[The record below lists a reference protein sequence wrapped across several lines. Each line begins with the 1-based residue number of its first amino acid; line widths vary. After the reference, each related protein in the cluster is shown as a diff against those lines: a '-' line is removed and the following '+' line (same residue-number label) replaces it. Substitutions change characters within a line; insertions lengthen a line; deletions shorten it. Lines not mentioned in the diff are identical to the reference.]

1 MTITFILSPYI
12 LRSVLEIQVDI
23 PEKRYASA
31 LAASLRAAVPLHS
44 SNRESYTT
52 TQSGSDTS
60 TASKP
65 RTAAPARDRHLPKHL
80 EPDSRATVRLSTAPE
95 RVSLTQAQQL
105 DHRRQHSHSPPHG

>member
-80 EPDSRATVRLSTAPE
+80 ESDSVAAVRLPAAPE
-95 RVSLTQAQQL
+95 RASLNQAQQL
-105 DHRRQHSHSPPHG
+105 EHYCQHSRASLHG